1 MPILTSQKNRIVNSP
16 TMQIDKNVITYGN
29 SFICTDNISLI
40 TISPIPSD
48 NSWIKAIILGLIS
61 IPIISIH
68 FIGVFILIAAIIWF
82 FTVINNN
89 NNRGENL
96 AISLNAGNTL
106 YFNCRDKIFLAK
118 VVNTILD
125 CIKNKNQSTYTI
137 NFDKCTINDGVLN
150 NTILGNNN
158 TAMQGN
164 KVEGNATNI
173 SK

>member
-1 MPILTSQKNRIVNSP
+1 MPIPTSQKNRIVNSP

-61 IPIISIH
+61 IPIISIN

-82 FTVINNN
+82 FNVINHN

-106 YFNCRDKIFLAK
+106 YFNCRDRIFLAK